1 MSLLKH
7 WRYLLLTLVALGVLA
22 AFAASCGGGED
33 KPTGS
38 AAPGGGSPTG
48 AADQRIK
55 GGTLTVQNL
64 EFQSS
69 DPHYSNFGQD
79 ISLQRMLW
87 RGLYTLDK
95 DNVPQPSMADGKPQI
110 SADGK
115 TYTVTVK
122 SGLKWSDGQAL
133 TAKDFQLAV
142 LRTCNPDNAGLYES
156 FDSNIVGCD
165 DYYLAK
171 GTADAPKTPT
181 PAELDRLKSAVGVTV
196 TGDKIEF
203 KLVSAQPTFTVLLSL
218 WTYFPVPS
226 HLLPDPGEK
235 WPVPPSPKLAYN
247 GPYMVQDYTPQDSI
261 TLVPNPNWAA
271 PNGIK
276 PTLDKLVI
284 KYIDKNDVAD
294 NAYRTGELDQVF
306 ADLGNLASI
315 KAEFGDQYFR
325 NAVPETRGVEFNLK
339 KPPLDILEFRLA
351 LSQAIDRDKL
361 NDVASSGAY
370 VPSTTW
376 LPAVVGGPPPDAFKD
391 QVGFNV
397 DKAKANLAKARATYG
412 KDFPKLSVLVRDTP
426 EAKAQA
432 EFLQNSW
439 KTILGIE
446 TEIQSVDSPTRSTRL
461 NSYDYELAPR
471 SGWSQDYPD
480 PEDWVGLAGGLFNTG
495 GVNNTSQCSD
505 PEVDKLMKA
514 AAFNANETE
523 RLSQY
528 KTINELVSTRICG
541 YAVYYHGA
549 FNWLIKPYV
558 VGMRENASG
567 QDTELPGDTYAEYW
581 GRSK

>member
-1 MSLLKH
+1 MRTL
-7 WRYLLLTLVALGVLA
+7 RYLVLA
-22 AFAASCGGGED
+22 ILPVTVLIALAACGDDDNGGGAT
-33 KPTGS
+33 KTPGS
-38 AAPGGGSPTG
+38 STAVT
-48 AADQRIK
+48 DTRIK
-55 GGTLTVQNL
+55 GGTLTVQNI

-79 ISLQRMLW
+79 ISLERMLW

-95 DNVPQPSMADGKPQI
+95 DNVPQPAMADGKPKV

-122 SGLKWSDGQAL
+122 SGLKWSDGNPL
-133 TAKDFQLAV
+133 TANDFELAV
-142 LRTCNPDNAGLYES
+142 LRTCNPDNAGQYES
-156 FDSNIVGCD
+156 FDANIVGCD
-165 DYYLAK
+165 DYYGAK
-171 GTADAPKTPT
+171 GTTDAPKTPT
-181 PAELDRLKSAVGVTV
+181 AAELDALKKAVGVKATADTV
-196 TGDKIEF
+196 EF
-203 KLVSAQPTFTVLLSL
+203 TLVNAQPTFPILLSM

-226 HLLPDPGEK
+226 LLLPDPGEK
-235 WPVPPSPKLAYN
+235 WPIPPSPKLAYN
-247 GPYMVQDYTPQDSI
+247 GPYMVQDYKPQDSI
-261 TLVPNPNWAA
+261 TLVPNPNWS
-271 PNGIK
+271 GQIK
-276 PTLDKLVI
+276 PTLDKLII
-284 KYIDKNDVAD
+284 KYIEKNDVAD

-315 KAEFGDQYFR
+315 KTEFGDQYFR
-325 NAVPETRGVEFNLK
+325 NANPETRGLEMNLK

-351 LSQAIDRDKL
+351 LSQAIDRDKI
-361 NDVASSGAY
+361 NDVASAGSL

-391 QVGFNV
+391 QVGFNP
-397 DKAKANLAKARATYG
+397 DKAKANLAKARTTYG
-412 KDFPKLSVLVRDTP
+412 KDFPKLSLLVRDTP

-432 EFLQNSW
+432 EFLQNSF

-446 TEIQSVDSPTRSTRL
+446 TEIQSADSPTRSKLL
-461 NSYDYELAPR
+461 NSHDFDLAPR

-480 PEDWVGLAGGLFNTG
+480 PEDWVGTAAGIFNTG
-495 GVNNTSQCSD
+495 GVNNTAQCSD
-505 PEVDKLMKA
+505 PEVDDLMKK

-528 KTINELVSTRICG
+528 TKINELVSTRICG

-567 QDTELPGDTYAEYW
+567 QDTELPGDTYAETW